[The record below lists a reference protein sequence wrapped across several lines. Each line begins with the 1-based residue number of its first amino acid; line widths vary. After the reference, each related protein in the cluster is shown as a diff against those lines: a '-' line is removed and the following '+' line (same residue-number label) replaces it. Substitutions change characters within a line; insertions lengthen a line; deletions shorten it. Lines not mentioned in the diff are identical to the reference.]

1 MHMTQS
7 NTRTKKPS
15 EEQTS
20 ESSVRAKPPNSTSKQ
35 PSTTS
40 AKPSATREKILDF
53 IQQFIAE
60 RNYSPSMR
68 EIASAVGLS
77 SPATI
82 HRHIGILESEG
93 KLLRAKNLK
102 RALMV
107 TKASSAAPATSPAT
121 TTSHSADELPHGEP
135 WLEEAQ
141 LIDLRS
147 YQQSARLVPL
157 VGHIAAGQG
166 TIAEEN
172 IEDTMAIPADICGSG
187 DLFVLRVRGDSMTEA
202 AILDGDYVV
211 ARQQTTASNGDI
223 VVAGINQDEATV
235 KRFRLSGS
243 PLGST
248 ITLLPE
254 NESYSPME
262 LPAGEVA
269 IYGKVV
275 SVLRR
280 L

>member
-1 MHMTQS
+1 M
-7 NTRTKKPS
+7 
-15 EEQTS
+15 
-20 ESSVRAKPPNSTSKQ
+20 RAKPPNSTSKQ

-135 WLEEAQ
+135 WLEEARLKEAGLEEAQ